1 MFLKSQSD
9 PSERVILAD
18 ENQAY
23 FIQQDFS
30 EPSINSQPNP
40 NIIQQLLNE
49 ITRVK
54 ELIKHYSSLID
65 NSSHSKAQLLDEL
78 VSEAYNSLVNYD
90 VSLIN
95 KYYDLLQH
103 CDWG

>member
-1 MFLKSQSD
+1 MFLKPQSD

-18 ENQAY
+18 NNNSQAY

-30 EPSINSQPNP
+30 EPSTNSQP

-54 ELIKHYSSLID
+54 ELIKHYSFLID
-65 NSSHSKAQLLDEL
+65 SSSRSKAELLGEL

-95 KYYDLLQH
+95 KYYDLLQN
-103 CDWG
+103 CD